1 MLMSVMMRC
10 PDSMMKMAIKVKALS
25 ELTTDWEFG
34 DQFSP
39 LNNLEKILEAQNGET
54 LAWKAL
60 TQGKSIKLIFSQL
73 IQFW

>member
-54 LAWKAL
+54 LA
-60 TQGKSIKLIFSQL
+60 
-73 IQFW
+73 